1 MKVVIQPVQKAVGQ
15 LWQVRLDQHSV
26 SFRSEAEARQFVATL
41 EARLQAPHA
50 LPLRQQRIA
59 S

>member
-1 MKVVIQPVQKAVGQ
+1 MKVVIQPLNKAAGRS
-15 LWQVRLDQHSV
+15 WQVRLDQHSV

-41 EARLQAPHA
+41 EARLQAPHSLA
-50 LPLRQQRIA
+50 QLTQRIA